1 MGEGINACS
10 SASTIDFWNKLGK
23 LMDYSKKNKSMAL
36 IPYTPPPPN
45 QHLSLIFK
53 QNKK

>member
-23 LMDYSKKNKSMAL
+23 LMDYSKKNKSMAF
-36 IPYTPPPPN
+36 IPSPPPPP
-45 QHLSLIFK
+45 Q
-53 QNKK
+53 